1 MTFTSM
7 DKRLVERKDLA
18 FQEKYLKDSAR
29 HTPDASDK
37 FETVEVEH
45 NPIGLYQ
52 KKMESAKP
60 VPAASGKTAEQA
72 AG

>member
-1 MTFTSM
+1 MAFTRM
-7 DKRLVERKDLA
+7 DKRLVERSDLA
-18 FQEKYLKDSAR
+18 FQEKYMKDSAR
-29 HTPDASDK
+29 HTPDAADQL
-37 FETVEVEH
+37 EATEIEH
-45 NPIGLYQ
+45 NPICLYQ